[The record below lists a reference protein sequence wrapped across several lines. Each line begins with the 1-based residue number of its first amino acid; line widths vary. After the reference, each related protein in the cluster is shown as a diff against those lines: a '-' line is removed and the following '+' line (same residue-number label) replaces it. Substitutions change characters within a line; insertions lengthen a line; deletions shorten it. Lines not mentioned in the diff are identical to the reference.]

1 MVLQLSGLAIHTAYP
16 ARRYREVL
24 ELQCGSLQ
32 VCVPSA
38 FAAGCGI
45 SDISNSLGT
54 GPISNA
60 AAINCINVQNS
71 TVNGSVANT
80 GAGTITASGATPP
93 TNAGITINNSV
104 ISGSISNGGHIT
116 ANNTGILIS
125 NNASVGG
132 GISNSG
138 VISAGNNPAIFL
150 NTVSTFAGGITNSG
164 TVTSG
169 NLGIILNPVSTFSGG
184 IVNAASGK
192 VTAALSD
199 IGIFNFATFSGG
211 VTNSGTL
218 TSTGEFGIEVS
229 SGSTFSGGVTNHG
242 SISAK
247 ESGIH
252 IVGISQFAGGVTNT
266 GTITSATRI
275 GIHVSGINQ
284 FGSSAGGGISNSG
297 TITASLQGVVV
308 SNISTFDG
316 GVANSG
322 AVTAR
327 TGILVQTIGQF
338 NGGISNGAG
347 GTITAA
353 KTGIAVGLNSTVSTF
368 SGGITNAGAIAGHVG
383 ILVGGTTAA
392 GGKVSVFSGGIANSG
407 SISGGF
413 SGISVNHVSNFAG
426 GISNSGVISATTN
439 VALMLSNVSTFAG
452 GITNSGTV
460 TSGNLGIR
468 IEPVSTFSGGIVN
481 AASGKVT
488 AALSDIGIFNFANF
502 SGGVTNSGTL
512 TSTIGVGIE
521 VNNGSTFSG
530 GVTNNGSISAKGTGI
545 NIAGI
550 SQFAGGVTNTGTI
563 TSATR
568 IGIHVSGINQFGS
581 SAGGGI
587 SNTGVISG
595 KTGIVLGSGVSTFS
609 GVIFNSGTIAGTG
622 GTAIDVHNANNAI
635 TIDQAGG
642 LISGN
647 ILLSTNADVVNVT
660 GGAINGNILGRGVSD
675 TLNFSLGAGT
685 FTYGAAHGFIGIN
698 AVNVNSGMVI
708 LDGENNATATTV
720 NGGNLQI
727 GDAANPGALL
737 TSTVNVDGGTLSGH
751 GTILGAV
758 TVNNGGT
765 LAPGG
770 SIGTLTINGSLVFNA
785 GSAYA
790 IQVSDTMASKTLVT
804 GTPGTATINGG
815 AVVAAP
821 QFALGSH
828 GGVTFTIL
836 TAAGGRTG
844 TFPALTADAPNFTG
858 TFSLNYDANDV
869 FLNVGKGFEILP
881 QPPGG
886 TINQKEVVAGIN
898 HAILGGATVPANFQT
913 LAGLSGTSYLNALTQ
928 LSGEVTTGA
937 QAAAFQLGDQFLNL
951 MLNPFVNGRGYAPT
965 GAGAGP
971 LGFAGDAQVSPPSDV
986 ARAYASI
993 FTKAP
998 PPATFDQRWSVW
1010 SAGYGGV
1017 STTSGDPVVG
1027 SSKLSASAYGYAA
1040 GMDYRLSA
1048 NSVVGI
1054 ALAGGGTSWNVAN
1067 ALGSGRSDAIQAGA
1081 YGVSWYGPAYI
1092 GAAFAFANHWFTTD
1106 RVALSDQLTANF
1118 NGQTYSARLE
1128 GGYRFAVLP
1137 TFGVTPYAALEAQAF
1152 HSPSYLET
1160 DVTGVGF
1167 GLAYNAANA
1176 SDVRTEIGARLDAP
1190 TLANGKPLIFYGRLA
1205 WAHDFAG
1212 TPAIGAAFET
1222 LPGSGFTVFGA
1233 PIAHDSALTTA
1244 GAQLF
1249 LSPHLSLIAKFDGQ
1263 FAPGMQSYAGTGT
1276 LRYAW

>member
-1 MVLQLSGLAIHTAYP
+1 
-16 ARRYREVL
+16 
-24 ELQCGSLQ
+24 
-32 VCVPSA
+32 
-38 FAAGCGI
+38 
-45 SDISNSLGT
+45 
-54 GPISNA
+54 
-60 AAINCINVQNS
+60 
-71 TVNGSVANT
+71 
-80 GAGTITASGATPP
+80 
-93 TNAGITINNSV
+93 
-104 ISGSISNGGHIT
+104 
-116 ANNTGILIS
+116 
-125 NNASVGG
+125 
-132 GISNSG
+132 
-138 VISAGNNPAIFL
+138 
-150 NTVSTFAGGITNSG
+150 
-164 TVTSG
+164 
-169 NLGIILNPVSTFSGG
+169 
-184 IVNAASGK
+184 
-192 VTAALSD
+192 
-199 IGIFNFATFSGG
+199 
-211 VTNSGTL
+211 
-218 TSTGEFGIEVS
+218 
-229 SGSTFSGGVTNHG
+229 
-242 SISAK
+242 
-247 ESGIH
+247 
-252 IVGISQFAGGVTNT
+252 
-266 GTITSATRI
+266 
-275 GIHVSGINQ
+275 
-284 FGSSAGGGISNSG
+284 
-297 TITASLQGVVV
+297 
-308 SNISTFDG
+308 
-316 GVANSG
+316 
-322 AVTAR
+322 
-327 TGILVQTIGQF
+327 
-338 NGGISNGAG
+338 
-347 GTITAA
+347 
-353 KTGIAVGLNSTVSTF
+353 
-368 SGGITNAGAIAGHVG
+368 
-383 ILVGGTTAA
+383 
-392 GGKVSVFSGGIANSG
+392 
-407 SISGGF
+407 
-413 SGISVNHVSNFAG
+413 
-426 GISNSGVISATTN
+426 
-439 VALMLSNVSTFAG
+439 
-452 GITNSGTV
+452 
-460 TSGNLGIR
+460 LGIR

-951 MLNPFVNGRGYAPT
+951 MLNPSSTVAAMRRLARAPVPSALRAMRRSVRPAMLREPT
-965 GAGAGP
+965 PRSSPRRRHRRPSISAGASGAP
-971 LGFAGDAQVSPPSDV
+971 AMGASAPRAAIRWSAPASSAPALMAMRPVWIIASRPTASSALRSPAAAPAGTLPMRSARDGAMQCRPALMASVGTALPISAPHSLLPTTGSPP
-986 ARAYASI
+986 
-993 FTKAP
+993 
-998 PPATFDQRWSVW
+998 
-1010 SAGYGGV
+1010 
-1017 STTSGDPVVG
+1017 
-1027 SSKLSASAYGYAA
+1027 
-1040 GMDYRLSA
+1040 
-1048 NSVVGI
+1048 
-1054 ALAGGGTSWNVAN
+1054 
-1067 ALGSGRSDAIQAGA
+1067 
-1081 YGVSWYGPAYI
+1081 
-1092 GAAFAFANHWFTTD
+1092 
-1106 RVALSDQLTANF
+1106 TAW
-1118 NGQTYSARLE
+1118 
-1128 GGYRFAVLP
+1128 
-1137 TFGVTPYAALEAQAF
+1137 
-1152 HSPSYLET
+1152 H
-1160 DVTGVGF
+1160 
-1167 GLAYNAANA
+1167 
-1176 SDVRTEIGARLDAP
+1176 
-1190 TLANGKPLIFYGRLA
+1190 
-1205 WAHDFAG
+1205 
-1212 TPAIGAAFET
+1212 
-1222 LPGSGFTVFGA
+1222 
-1233 PIAHDSALTTA
+1233 
-1244 GAQLF
+1244 
-1249 LSPHLSLIAKFDGQ
+1249 
-1263 FAPGMQSYAGTGT
+1263 
-1276 LRYAW
+1276 